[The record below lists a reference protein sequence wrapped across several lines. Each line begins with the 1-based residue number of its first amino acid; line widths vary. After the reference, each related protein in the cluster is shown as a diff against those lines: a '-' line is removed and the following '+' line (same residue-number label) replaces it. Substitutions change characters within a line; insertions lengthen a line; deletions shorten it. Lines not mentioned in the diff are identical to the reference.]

1 VREPWLAHRRGIP
14 VFPAPLV
21 QPGDPPPRRSRFPL
35 LTSVSPTLAGRVTR
49 PLRWNGTPYSGINV
63 IMLWSEAMAGGYGCP
78 IWMTCKQAA
87 ELGGQ
92 VRKGEHGSLVVHA
105 DRITRTETDTDTGQ
119 QTKRAIPFM
128 KGYTVFNCEQVDGLP
143 ADYYGQPA
151 PQITSTQRIQNVD
164 RYFAATRAT
173 IRHGG
178 NQAYYAIGADIVQM
192 PPFECFRDPE
202 SYYAALAHEMT
213 HWTRHP

>member
-1 VREPWLAHRRGIP
+1 
-14 VFPAPLV
+14 
-21 QPGDPPPRRSRFPL
+21 
-35 LTSVSPTLAGRVTR
+35 
-49 PLRWNGTPYSGINV
+49 
-63 IMLWSEAMAGGYGCP
+63 
-78 IWMTCKQAA
+78 
-87 ELGGQ
+87 
-92 VRKGEHGSLVVHA
+92 
-105 DRITRTETDTDTGQ
+105 
-119 QTKRAIPFM
+119 M

-178 NQAYYAIGADIVQM
+178 NQAYYAIGADIMQM